1 MPVLTIQGKG
11 RREKD
16 AFVVLGEESLSPI
29 REYLLA
35 RGCDGSSQPLFASLS
50 DRNLGGPVTPR
61 TVSKIVKDRLR
72 AAGLDDAQ
80 LTAHS
85 LRHTAVTFALMNG
98 ATAQQ
103 TQTMARHASI
113 ETTMLYAH
121 NVDRLGCP
129 AEQKASSFLDS

>member
-16 AFVVLGEESLSPI
+16 TFVVLGE
-29 REYLLA
+29 
-35 RGCDGSSQPLFASLS
+35 GSSSPHQGVPARPRMRRIVPAAAAQPV
-50 DRNLGGPVTPR
+50 RHLGGSVTPR

>member
-1 MPVLTIQGKG
+1 M
-11 RREKD
+11 
-16 AFVVLGEESLSPI
+16 A
-29 REYLLA
+29 
-35 RGCDGSSQPLFASLS
+35 
-50 DRNLGGPVTPR
+50 PR

-103 TQTMARHASI
+103 AQAMARHAGI